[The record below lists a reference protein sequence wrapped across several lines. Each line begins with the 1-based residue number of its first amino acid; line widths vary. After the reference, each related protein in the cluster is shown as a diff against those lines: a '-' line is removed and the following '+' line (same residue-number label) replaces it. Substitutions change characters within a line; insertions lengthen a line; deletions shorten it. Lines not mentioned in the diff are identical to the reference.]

1 MKETDATRTSSST
14 HLPDLQNPAKGL

>member
-14 HLPDLQNPAKGL
+14 HLPDLQNPAKGP

>member
-14 HLPDLQNPAKGL
+14 HLSDLQNPAKGP